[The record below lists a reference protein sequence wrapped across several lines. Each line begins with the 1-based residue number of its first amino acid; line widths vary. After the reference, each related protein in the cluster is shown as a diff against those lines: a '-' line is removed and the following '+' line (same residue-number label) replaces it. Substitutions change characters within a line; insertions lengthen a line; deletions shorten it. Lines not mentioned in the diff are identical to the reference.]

1 MLNPDINSLP
11 LFIEE
16 ANIGKQLQQ
25 SMVNAGY
32 FGFTQKRHQLMIMG
46 FPGQS
51 GNLRREFL
59 AELAAYRRI
68 WRWERIFWEGNYLWI
83 CIFKIWREQVGN
95 EDRWSWGT
103 KCFYDK
109 GYRSHVKEFQTSH
122 ENTGRVGS
130 RSNTKVAVL

>member
-16 ANIGKQLQQ
+16 ANTGKQLQQ

-51 GNLRREFL
+51 GNLKREFL
-59 AELAAYRRI
+59 AEQHTEGVGDQRGYFERETTYGFAYLKS
-68 WRWERIFWEGNYLWI
+68 E
-83 CIFKIWREQVGN
+83 
-95 EDRWSWGT
+95 
-103 KCFYDK
+103 
-109 GYRSHVKEFQTSH
+109 
-122 ENTGRVGS
+122 ENR
-130 RSNTKVAVL
+130 

>member
-11 LFIEE
+11 SFIEE

-25 SMVNAGY
+25 RVVNAGY

-46 FPGQS
+46 FLGQS

-68 WRWERIFWEGNYLWI
+68 WRGYQRGYFERETTYGFAYL
-83 CIFKIWREQVGN
+83 KSGE
-95 EDRWSWGT
+95 S
-103 KCFYDK
+103 K
-109 GYRSHVKEFQTSH
+109 
-122 ENTGRVGS
+122 
-130 RSNTKVAVL
+130 